1 VIDDARRAI
10 DYATDR
16 GVVVIAAAGNEF
28 FPLCDEPA
36 FSADAI
42 CVIATTVEET
52 KATYSNFNLNGG
64 PFNVVSGPGGAAF
77 LSCEENIIS
86 TIPSG
91 AGGFCTENVGTPGY
105 DFYAGTSMAL
115 RASPESPRCS
125 RPRVVV
131 EPMANGC
138 SSRRRVLLRSTR
150 AARIPRPTASAS
162 WTPRPRLQH
171 PVSRRPQLPIQH

>member
-64 PFNVVSGPGGAAF
+64 PFNVVRARVGP
-77 LSCEENIIS
+77 LSSLVRRTSSPPFRAGLEAS
-86 TIPSG
+86 APKTSAHRATI
-91 AGGFCTENVGTPGY
+91 
-105 DFYAGTSMAL
+105 
-115 RASPESPRCS
+115 
-125 RPRVVV
+125 
-131 EPMANGC
+131 
-138 SSRRRVLLRSTR
+138 STR
-150 AARIPRPTASAS
+150 AHMA
-162 WTPRPRLQH
+162 TPRVAGIAALLTAQGRSRANVARVLKSTARTPPLNTRGTYTPAYGFGIVDAKAAVAAPR
-171 PVSRRPQLPIQH
+171 

>member
-1 VIDDARRAI
+1 MIDDARRAI

-105 DFYAGTSMAL
+105 DFYAGTSMAT
-115 RASPESPRCS
+115 
-125 RPRVVV
+125 PRVAGIAALLTAQGRSR
-131 EPMANGC
+131 ANVA
-138 SSRRRVLLRSTR
+138 RVLKSTAR
-150 AARIPRPTASAS
+150 TPPLNTRGTYTPAYGFRIVDAKAAVAAPR
-162 WTPRPRLQH
+162 
-171 PVSRRPQLPIQH
+171 